1 MKGKKLQQVLLPLLV
16 VIPYMAY
23 VMNDRMNAHHE
34 RRKEIDEAKELAKS
48 QK

>member
-1 MKGKKLQQVLLPLLV
+1 MKGKKLQQAVLPLLV
-16 VIPYMAY
+16 FIPYMAY
-23 VMNDRMNAHHE
+23 VIHDRMNAHHE